1 MRESKLHASPPTDS
15 TMRTLFLLALLAL
28 APAAGAQIPSF
39 GAAVGV
45 NFASLGDAGAVD
57 LDNATGF
64 HAGVYADL
72 GLGPLSVRP
81 GIFYVRAGSV
91 LSSDE
96 NVDWI
101 AIPVDVLLS
110 TGAPLLEPYALIGP
124 EARVPLGE
132 VFADGTRSFALA
144 ANIGVG
150 VEVGGFLLPSAF
162 AEIRYGLDLS
172 GLRDDP
178 DVDESVK
185 VNVVML
191 RVGAG
196 I

>member
-1 MRESKLHASPPTDS
+1 MRSILILTG
-15 TMRTLFLLALLAL
+15 LLTL
-28 APAAGAQIPSF
+28 APAVAAQIPSF

-45 NFASLGDAGAVD
+45 NFASLGDAGTVD

-72 GLGPLSVRP
+72 GLGGVSVRP
-81 GIFYVRAGSV
+81 GLFYVRAGRV
-91 LSSDE
+91 LASDE
-96 NVDWI
+96 NVDWV
-101 AIPVDVLLS
+101 AIPVDVRLS
-110 TGAPLLEPYALIGP
+110 LGTPLVKPYALVGP

-132 VFADGTRSFALA
+132 VFADGTRSFAVA

-150 VEVGGFLLPSAF
+150 VEVGGFLLPSGF

-191 RVGAG
+191 RIGAG

>member
-1 MRESKLHASPPTDS
+1 MRK
-15 TMRTLFLLALLAL
+15 LFLAALVAAL
-28 APAAGAQIPSF
+28 SPVAAAQIPSF
-39 GAAVGV
+39 GGAIGL
-45 NFASLGDAGAVD
+45 NFASLGDAGTVD

-72 GLGPLSVRP
+72 GLGGVSVRP
-81 GIFYVRAGSV
+81 GLFYVRAGRV
-91 LSSDE
+91 LTSDE

-101 AIPVDVLLS
+101 AIPVDVRLS
-110 TGAPLLEPYALIGP
+110 TGTPLIKPYALAGP
-124 EARVPLGE
+124 EARIPVNQ
-132 VFADGTRSFALA
+132 VFVDGTRSFALA
-144 ANIGVG
+144 ANVGVG
-150 VEVGGFLLPSAF
+150 LEVGGFLLPNAF
-162 AEIRYGLDLS
+162 AEVRYGLDLS

-196 I
+196 T

>member
-1 MRESKLHASPPTDS
+1 MRS
-15 TMRTLFLLALLAL
+15 LLLAALLAL
-28 APAAGAQIPSF
+28 APAAAAQIPSF

-72 GLGPLSVRP
+72 GLGPVSVRP
-81 GIFYVRAGSV
+81 GLFYVRAGR
-91 LSSDE
+91 LLTSDE
-96 NVDWI
+96 QVDWI
-101 AIPVDVLLS
+101 AIPVDVRASLG
-110 TGAPLLEPYALIGP
+110 TPLVKPYAFIGP

-132 VFADGTRSFALA
+132 VFADGSRSFALA

-150 VEVGGFLLPSAF
+150 VEVGGFLLPNAF
-162 AEIRYGLDLS
+162 AEVRYGLDLS

-191 RVGAG
+191 RIGAG
-196 I
+196 L

>member
-1 MRESKLHASPPTDS
+1 MRSILILT
-15 TMRTLFLLALLAL
+15 FLLAL
-28 APAAGAQIPSF
+28 APAAHAQIPSF

-64 HAGVYADL
+64 HAGIFADL
-72 GLGPLSVRP
+72 GLGGVSVRP
-81 GIFYVRAGSV
+81 GLFYVRAGRL

-101 AIPVDVLLS
+101 AIPVDVRLS
-110 TGAPLLEPYALIGP
+110 LGTPLVKPYALVGP
-124 EARVPLGE
+124 EARVPLSE
-132 VFADGTRSFALA
+132 VFVDGNRSFALA
-144 ANIGVG
+144 ANVGVG
-150 VEVGGFLLPSAF
+150 VEVGGFLLPSGF
-162 AEIRYGLDLS
+162 AEVRYGLDLS
-172 GLRDDP
+172 GIRDDP
-178 DVDESVK
+178 DVDGSVK

-191 RVGAG
+191 RIGAG